1 MPEVRRAAGKTAS
14 ALALLA
20 ALLLLHVGVA
30 SAASIPPE
38 VYMLATAVAFYA
50 MNGDVKDASTYST
63 LLCQALAALP
73 AGILQGESGEAYQL
87 AYLASIRAY
96 APGYVD
102 YRLMQLVYAHLADHA
117 PLEPRYCGSAAPP
130 ASQPQL
136 GSAERLAKQALSG
149 ASYDNA
155 YRSAETLVSK
165 SAENL
170 LGGVERSLLSN
181 ESSVPPPPKP
191 VETGVERPT
200 GFNLTRVIR
209 LLSKLRGV
217 NITPIASGQ
226 AGGAQ
231 GRPGIAALAKLL
243 GKPGRGVNLANIPSL
258 NLSLGG
264 GLPGTVPSMPSIQM
278 PSFRLTLPPM
288 SIPSIDPTVLLGVAA
303 LVAAM
308 VVLWRGRELAS
319 RVRIGLL
326 RSKVERAARR
336 GDIDALIEAFAAL
349 LEEIGERC
357 RPKAPDETH
366 REYAAVLTG
375 EALREYL
382 RAALAYEAAKFG
394 GKLDRREAVR
404 VVREAA
410 ERLAKRIECREGEG

>member
-1 MPEVRRAAGKTAS
+1 MPKVRGAAGKAAS

-20 ALLLLHVGVA
+20 ALLVWHVGVA
-30 SAASIPPE
+30 SAAGIPPE

-73 AGILQGESGEAYQL
+73 AGILQGKSGEAYQL

-102 YRLMQLVYAHLADHA
+102 YRLMQLIYAHLADHT

-130 ASQPQL
+130 TSQPQL
-136 GSAERLAKQALSG
+136 GAAEKLAEQAMSG
-149 ASYDNA
+149 VSYDNA

-165 SAENL
+165 STENL
-170 LGGVERSLLSN
+170 LGGVGARLFSGN
-181 ESSVPPPPKP
+181 ESNVPPPPKLI
-191 VETGVERPT
+191 ETSEKPT
-200 GFNLTRVIR
+200 GFNISRVIN
-209 LLSKLRGV
+209 LLSKLRGL
-217 NITPIASGQ
+217 NITPITSGQ
-226 AGGAQ
+226 AGGVQ
-231 GRPGIAALAKLL
+231 GSQGIASLGRLL
-243 GKPGRGVNLANIPSL
+243 GKPGHSVNLANIPSL

-264 GLPGTVPSMPSIQM
+264 GLPGSMPSLPSLQM
-278 PSFRLTLPPM
+278 PGFRLTLPSM
-288 SIPSIDPTVLLGVAA
+288 SLPSIDPTVLLGVAA
-303 LVAAM
+303 LVAAV

-326 RSKVERAARR
+326 RSRIERAARR

-410 ERLAKRIECREGEG
+410 ERLAKRMECREGEG